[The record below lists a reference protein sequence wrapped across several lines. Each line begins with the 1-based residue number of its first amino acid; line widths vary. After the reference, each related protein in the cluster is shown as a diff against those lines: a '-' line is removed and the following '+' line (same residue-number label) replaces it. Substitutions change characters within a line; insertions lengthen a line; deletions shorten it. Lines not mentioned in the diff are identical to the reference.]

1 MALTLTAGVSIIA
14 WLSEAREQS
23 MSNRYL
29 VVEDHPLFAEALL
42 LILRANVAGTHV
54 THVRT
59 IADAKL
65 AICAGEPFDMI
76 LLDLRLPDSHGF
88 DGLVDLRNRFP
99 RLPIVVVS
107 AFTGPSVQD
116 KAIVFGAAAF
126 IAKSASRDAF
136 RRVLDYVCRG
146 EASGTAE
153 RIMTHDAGVL
163 LPATSRQRPLTGQQ
177 IRVLQAICNGL
188 QNKRIAIDL
197 DIAETTV
204 KAHVSEI
211 LRKLHVTSRT
221 QAVLE
226 VSKLEAAITVPASK
240 SRESIHTPFAEFV

>member
-1 MALTLTAGVSIIA
+1 MTWVQIIA
-14 WLSEAREQS
+14 WLLRAREQS

-42 LILRANVAGTHV
+42 LILRANTAGTVV
-54 THVRT
+54 THVRS
-59 IADAKL
+59 IADAKA
-65 AICAGEPFDMI
+65 AIAASEPFDMI

-88 DGLVDLRNRFP
+88 GGLLELRNHYP
-99 RLPIVVVS
+99 RLPVVVVS
-107 AFTGPSVQD
+107 AFSGAGVQD
-116 KAIVFGAAAF
+116 KAIVFGASAF

-136 RRVLDYVCRG
+136 RRVLDQICAG
-146 EASGTAE
+146 DGHASAE
-153 RIMTHDAGVL
+153 RGIVIETGVL
-163 LPATSRQRPLTGQQ
+163 LPATSQQRPLTGQQ
-177 IRVLQAICNGL
+177 MRVLQAICNGL
-188 QNKRIAIDL
+188 QNKQIATKL

-226 VSKLEAAITVPASK
+226 VSNLEAAIATPAGPSPAATR
-240 SRESIHTPFAEFV
+240 SAFSEFV